1 MTSADQQIPLPS
13 GGFQV
18 MEGLAHHGET
28 VPVKPTSVYWQSFA
42 EFTAG
47 AIGGTACVLAGQP
60 FDTVKVKM
68 QTYPEFYP
76 SSWQCFKQTFVKDH
90 IAGLYRGT
98 VPALAANIA
107 ENSILFMS
115 YGWCKAMVCNVSGHN
130 TTDDLNITEN
140 AIAGCAAAFFA
151 SLGLCPTEL
160 VKCRMQAM
168 HEATMSQGKAVTT
181 RLSPWAVTR
190 AILQQNGLRGMFKGL
205 TSTWAREMPGCFF
218 FFGGYELS
226 RTLLTPTGS
235 SKADLSVP
243 RLMFCGG
250 FAGACLWTAIFPID
264 VVKSRIQVQSMIGNM
279 EGRFLPML
287 INIYRTEGIRA
298 LYSGLGPCV
307 LRSFP
312 ANGALF
318 VAFEWSRKYL
328 MQL

>member
-1 MTSADQQIPLPS
+1 MTTEDHQITLDP
-13 GGFQV
+13 GGL
-18 MEGLAHHGET
+18 GLSHHAGET
-28 VPVKPTSVYWQSFA
+28 IPAKAANIYWQSFA
-42 EFTAG
+42 EFMAG
-47 AIGGTACVLAGQP
+47 AIGGVACVLTGQP

-68 QTYPEFYP
+68 QTYPQLYP
-76 SSWQCFKQTFVKDH
+76 SSWQCFKKTINEEQ

-98 VPALAANIA
+98 IPALAANIA
-107 ENSILFMS
+107 ENSILFMC
-115 YGWCKAMVCNVSGHN
+115 YGLCKTTVCKVAGHKS
-130 TTDDLNITEN
+130 TDDLSSIEN
-140 AIAGCAAAFFA
+140 ALAGSTAAFFS

-168 HEATMSQGKAVTT
+168 HEAMGSQGKLLSG
-181 RLSPWAVTR
+181 RISPWTVTR
-190 AILQQNGLRGMFKGL
+190 TILQQDGALGMFQGL
-205 TSTWAREMPGCFF
+205 TSTWAREMPGYFF

-235 SKADLSVP
+235 SKDDLSVP
-243 RLMFCGG
+243 RLLFCGG

-264 VVKSRIQVQSMIGNM
+264 VVKSRIQVQSMVGTM
-279 EGRFLPML
+279 EGFMPTLK
-287 INIYRTEGIRA
+287 NIYRTEGIRA